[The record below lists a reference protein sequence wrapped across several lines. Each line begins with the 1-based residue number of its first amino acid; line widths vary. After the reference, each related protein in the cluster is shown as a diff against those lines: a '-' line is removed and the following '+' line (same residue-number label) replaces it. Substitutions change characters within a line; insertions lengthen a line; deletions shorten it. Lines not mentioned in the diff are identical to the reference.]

1 MHLNPPE
8 GNDPNNNK
16 NNCTKSNQGHLRQTP
31 IDINQLHHNVT
42 LTSASVVAPCLLP
55 QYHMYTWVLAMVCLA
70 SFLKLN
76 YMIKSAILLVMV
88 IVYTS
93 LMVAAYPGVFD
104 EIQVT
109 IN

>member
-1 MHLNPPE
+1 
-8 GNDPNNNK
+8 
-16 NNCTKSNQGHLRQTP
+16 
-31 IDINQLHHNVT
+31 
-42 LTSASVVAPCLLP
+42 
-55 QYHMYTWVLAMVCLA
+55 MVCLA